1 MKKFLSILLVVCM
14 LACMML
20 TAVSETVKLAYSSG
34 SLKLRT
40 GAGTK
45 YAANG
50 VVKNG
55 DTITVLNKGKIWTQI
70 RTADSREGYI
80 KNLYI
85 DGIGSQYASGTTYTT
100 HKTGKVVTKYST
112 STVNMRAGAASSEAV
127 VGKLK
132 SGAKVTVLGKN
143 GSWYL
148 VANSS
153 GTQGFVSSK
162 YISVGGSSSS
172 SSSTSTARV
181 ANCNAVHMRAGKGT
195 DTGIVA
201 TLAKNTK
208 VTVLSKSGSWWKVK
222 YGSKTGYI
230 YKKYLK

>member
-20 TAVSETVKLAYSSG
+20 TAFGETVKLAYSSG
-34 SLKLRT
+34 SVKLRT

-45 YAANG
+45 YSANG

-55 DTITVLNKGKIWTQI
+55 DTITVLSKGKNWTKI

-85 DGIGSQYASGTTYTT
+85 DGIGSHYASGTTYTA
-100 HKTGKVVTKYST
+100 HRTGKVVTKYSS
-112 STVNMRAGAASSEAV
+112 STVNMRAGAAHSEVAI
-127 VGKLK
+127 GKLK

-153 GTQGFVSSK
+153 GTQGFVHSK
-162 YISVGGSSSS
+162 YISVGGSSSG
-172 SSSTSTARV
+172 SSSTTAKV
-181 ANCNAVHMRAGKGT
+181 ANCNAVHMRSGKSST
-195 DTGIVA
+195 SSIVA